1 MVNTKI
7 IMHNSPMYQNDS
19 FGSGLVYESETRGK
33 TAEQVLLRIIKHHH
47 IQVLKILH
55 MHRDSMITT
64 RGAGTQAEKGSCPET
79 LPLDFMTTVIILP
92 RLNMN

>member
-1 MVNTKI
+1 
-7 IMHNSPMYQNDS
+7 MHNSPMYQDGS
-19 FGSGLVYESETRGK
+19 FGSGLVYESETRRQ

-64 RGAGTQAEKGSCPET
+64 GGRGTGREGFVS
-79 LPLDFMTTVIILP
+79 
-92 RLNMN
+92 